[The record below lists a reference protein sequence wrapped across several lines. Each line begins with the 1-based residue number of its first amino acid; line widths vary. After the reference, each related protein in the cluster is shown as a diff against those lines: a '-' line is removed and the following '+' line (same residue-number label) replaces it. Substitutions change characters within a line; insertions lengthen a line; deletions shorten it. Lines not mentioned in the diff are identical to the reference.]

1 MDQAP
6 GPWRPQGCRLEVTA
20 QMVDTNGSPGTVVE
34 APRSVLGEAEIRE
47 IVRLEIERSR
57 PRDPGTKTATII
69 ASKGTLDWAYPPLIL
84 ATTAAASGMK
94 TSVFFT
100 FYGLTIIHKDYERLL
115 KVSPL
120 GNPAMPMPITMP
132 NLVLGLPG
140 MGPVATKMMKAKFRG
155 KNVATIRELLD
166 TARELD
172 VRLIACQMTMD
183 VFGYKPEDF
192 IEGVEFAGA
201 AAFLAEARKAHL
213 TLFI

>member
-1 MDQAP
+1 
-6 GPWRPQGCRLEVTA
+6 LEVTG
-20 QMVDTNGSPGTVVE
+20 QMAETNGSPGTAVE
-34 APRSVLGEAEIRE
+34 APRVVTLSEAEIRE
-47 IVRLEIERSR
+47 IVRCEIERAGA
-57 PRDPGTKTATII
+57 RDPGTKTATII

-100 FYGLTIIHKDYERLL
+100 FYGLNIIHRDFERLL
-115 KVSPL
+115 RVSPL

-132 NLVLGLPG
+132 NMVLGLPG
-140 MGPVATKMMKAKFRG
+140 MGPMATKMMKAKFKG
-155 KNVATIRELLD
+155 KHVASIGELLE
-166 TARELD
+166 TARELE

-201 AAFLAEARKAHL
+201 AAFLAEARNAHL
-213 TLFI
+213 TLFV